1 MSGFYPSDF
10 QTDCWKR
17 TEAHLQRLLAKDRA
31 ELESHALDEKPIS
44 GARLR
49 ARIALLKDLLA
60 LPTRPEAD
68 DADD

>member
-17 TEAHLQRLLAKDRA
+17 TAAHLERLLAEDRA
-31 ELESHALDEKPIS
+31 SLESHALDEKQVP
-44 GARLR
+44 GTRLR

-60 LPTRPEAD
+60 LPTRDQQEDPD
-68 DADD
+68 D